1 MSDGKGFSI
10 DDFGVN
16 LDAGG
21 YSLGLD
27 LDKNEDAAVVAPPK
41 STADDAPDKAAGIE
55 GVIASIKP
63 YALPIGVALLL
74 LIGFAAMSSRK

>member
-1 MSDGKGFSI
+1 MSDSKGFSI
-10 DDFGVN
+10 DDFGLN

-27 LDKNEDAAVVAPPK
+27 LDKNDDDAAVVAPPK
-41 STADDAPDKAAGIE
+41 TTTDAPDKAAGIE
-55 GVIASIKP
+55 GVIATIKP

-74 LIGFAAMSSRK
+74 LIGFAAISSRK

>member
-1 MSDGKGFSI
+1 MSDSKGFSI
-10 DDFGVN
+10 DDFGLN

-41 STADDAPDKAAGIE
+41 TTTDAPDKAGIE
-55 GVIASIKP
+55 GVIATIKP
-63 YALPIGVALLL
+63 YALPIGVGLLL